1 MLPRRLH
8 PFLMT
13 LPLATLF
20 CPPAAFA
27 APTDGESAGEPPR
40 LQWFEKARLG
50 LFIHWGPYSITGC
63 EWQGKT
69 GKRDAHMM
77 QEFRIPLADYK
88 QLAAT
93 FNPVKFNAAEWVKL
107 ARDSGL
113 GYIVYV
119 AKHHD
124 GFAMYDSPSSGY
136 DMVRAT
142 VFGRDPLREIADE
155 CQRQG
160 VVLCVYYSLGRDWTL
175 PGVPVGKRRCN
186 DWDFPNPPPT
196 AVDDY
201 LETKAKPQLRELL
214 TQYGPIGAIWF
225 DTPEGIMPE
234 HSRALRDH
242 ILALQPKCLIN
253 ARIGNGLGDYDIH
266 EQKIPA
272 ESLHRPWEAC
282 LTLNDRWAYDKNNHN
297 WKSPAMIVRSLVDV
311 ASKGGNFLIN
321 VGPTGEGII
330 PAPSVDRLH
339 AVGAWLRVNGEAI
352 YGTSASPYSGQGGEM
367 VFQEIHHDGTEKNL
381 APDSSSPALE
391 VPLPRGWRS
400 TRAPGA
406 LYIHLFDRPA
416 DGIVNIPGITDEVAT
431 ALLLADPQRRALS
444 LRREAG
450 VWCVTLPPEIWDD
463 LATVLKLELR

>member
-27 APTDGESAGEPPR
+27 APDDGESAGEPPR

-155 CQRQG
+155 CHRQG

-242 ILALQPKCLIN
+242 ILALQPK
-253 ARIGNGLGDYDIH
+253 
-266 EQKIPA
+266 
-272 ESLHRPWEAC
+272 
-282 LTLNDRWAYDKNNHN
+282 
-297 WKSPAMIVRSLVDV
+297 
-311 ASKGGNFLIN
+311 
-321 VGPTGEGII
+321 
-330 PAPSVDRLH
+330 
-339 AVGAWLRVNGEAI
+339 
-352 YGTSASPYSGQGGEM
+352 
-367 VFQEIHHDGTEKNL
+367 
-381 APDSSSPALE
+381 
-391 VPLPRGWRS
+391 
-400 TRAPGA
+400 
-406 LYIHLFDRPA
+406 
-416 DGIVNIPGITDEVAT
+416 
-431 ALLLADPQRRALS
+431 
-444 LRREAG
+444 
-450 VWCVTLPPEIWDD
+450 
-463 LATVLKLELR
+463 